1 MATMVNIWICELTKL
16 REMIQVKNQKTKRH
30 NLLVKSVSNQQQEE
44 ESRTRSTQPPSGLPE
59 VAEKQV
65 SEETIFWIMDRFAPC
80 YQKAKSS
87 NHLISQEHGPYHLTA
102 GGNHEAHE
110 ASDAR
115 RRYLFV
121 LAIYTYIDML
131 KMLDLNLDVVVPVDD
146 SGYKRDRIEF
156 ETENNVLEDRQS
168 EIYSG
173 TSVSS
178 DVLNA
183 DDDPPVTNA
192 ADADDEGS
200 VSCTASNI
208 DKLSYHFGFADRSG
222 KVKELSNGVSGRI
235 ITRQFFPVD
244 GDLELEDEELVSHSA
259 PRNLQVLP
267 PSQQAKKSRRGPRSR
282 SSQYRGVTF
291 YRRTLLNSGGEMDE
305 VY

>member
-1 MATMVNIWICELTKL
+1 
-16 REMIQVKNQKTKRH
+16 
-30 NLLVKSVSNQQQEE
+30 
-44 ESRTRSTQPPSGLPE
+44 
-59 VAEKQV
+59 
-65 SEETIFWIMDRFAPC
+65 
-80 YQKAKSS
+80 
-87 NHLISQEHGPYHLTA
+87 
-102 GGNHEAHE
+102 
-110 ASDAR
+110 
-115 RRYLFV
+115 
-121 LAIYTYIDML
+121 ML

-146 SGYKRDRIEF
+146 SGYKRDRIEL

-183 DDDPPVTNA
+183 DDDPPVANA

-244 GDLELEDEELVSHSA
+244 GDLELEDEELVSHSVTFSPLTTSSLESHWLNLKVPEPAQA

-267 PSQQAKKSRRGPRSR
+267 PPQQAKKSRRGPRSR

-291 YRRTLLNSGGEMDE
+291 YRRTGRWESHIWYELRCIALSF
-305 VY
+305 